1 MRPEDVQVTPRLIK
15 HNLEYYT
22 HGQKVNPVY
31 YEDPSN
37 VKITDKLLN
46 NLDTLFGLDQR
57 DKKLFE
63 NSILK
68 LKEAFLELGE
78 GFIKTKDK
86 NATMVK
92 LFLDNFH
99 SESGRPI
106 FGVGLAESDHHRYIV
121 FFGHGKFNFHQLYF
135 PIKNKLFKFSD
146 IDLKFIHSTL
156 EKKHDY
162 YSLDIDS
169 YFKELTKP
177 MPVMD
182 HLDKEERDIFKGVF

>member
-1 MRPEDVQVTPRLIK
+1 MNPEDVQVTPRLIK
-15 HNLEYYT
+15 HTLEFYT

-37 VKITDKLLN
+37 VKITDKILN

-63 NSILK
+63 KSILK
-68 LKEAFLELGE
+68 RKEDFLELGE

-86 NATMVK
+86 NAKMVK
-92 LFLDNFH
+92 LLLDNFH
-99 SESGRPI
+99 AESARPI
-106 FGVGLAESDHHRYIV
+106 FGVGLAESDNRKYIV
-121 FFGHGKFNFHQLYF
+121 FFGHGNFKFEQMYF

-146 IDLKFIHSTL
+146 IDLKFIHSSL
-156 EKKHDY
+156 EKNWDF
-162 YSLDIDS
+162 YSLDS

-177 MPVMD
+177 MPLMD
-182 HLDKEERDIFKGVF
+182 MLDDEEREIFKGVFE

>member
-1 MRPEDVQVTPRLIK
+1 MNIEDVQVTPRLIK

-37 VKITDKLLN
+37 VKIADKILN

-57 DKKLFE
+57 NKKLFE
-63 NSILK
+63 KSILK

-86 NATMVK
+86 NAKMVK

-99 SESGRPI
+99 AESARPI
-106 FGVGLAESDHHRYIV
+106 FGVGLAESDTRKYIV
-121 FFGHGKFNFHQLYF
+121 FFGHGKFKFEQIYF

-146 IDLKFIHSTL
+146 IDLKFIHSSL
-156 EKKHDY
+156 EKNRY
-162 YSLDIDS
+162 FYSLDS

-182 HLDKEERDIFKGVF
+182 MLDKKEREIFKGVFE